1 MRREISIYRE
11 KGYKFRGIYVG
22 GGTPTVLIEELAAT
36 LDLARKNFDI
46 KEISVETNPD
56 HLTEKNI
63 EILRRSRVNRLSVGV
78 QTFNNQLLK
87 KMGRLE
93 KYGSGEIIAE
103 KLKSTQGA
111 FDTLNVDM
119 IFNLPS
125 QTQQELDVDLDI
137 LLDLEADQVTFYPLM
152 VSRIT
157 RELLEKTW
165 VKSIL
170 AAEYKLIRANQ
181 PPPGKRL

>member
-78 QTFNNQLLK
+78 QTFNNQLL
-87 KMGRLE
+87 
-93 KYGSGEIIAE
+93 
-103 KLKSTQGA
+103 
-111 FDTLNVDM
+111 
-119 IFNLPS
+119 
-125 QTQQELDVDLDI
+125 
-137 LLDLEADQVTFYPLM
+137 
-152 VSRIT
+152 
-157 RELLEKTW
+157 
-165 VKSIL
+165 
-170 AAEYKLIRANQ
+170 
-181 PPPGKRL
+181 